1 MAREVYRTE
10 ATPINRRPLG
20 MQVTNDVAPIY
31 EDGVLEELHIPL
43 NDSAI
48 ILRGDCA
55 LRVRDRLLDGEPFL
69 IEIHPSRSS
78 FLHRP

>member
-10 ATPINRRPLG
+10 ATPINRRPLV
-20 MQVTNDVAPIY
+20 MRVTNDVEPVY
-31 EDGVLEELHIPL
+31 EEGVLEELHIPL
-43 NDSAI
+43 NNSVL
-48 ILRGDCA
+48 ILRGDCT

-78 FLHRP
+78 FLHRL

>member
-10 ATPINRRPLG
+10 TTPINRRPLI
-20 MQVTNDVAPIY
+20 MQVTNDVEPIY
-31 EDGVLEELHIPL
+31 EEDILEELHIPL

-48 ILRGDCA
+48 ILRGDQSR
-55 LRVRDRLLDGEPFL
+55 LVLDRLLDGEPFL

-78 FLHRP
+78 FLHRL

>member
-10 ATPINRRPLG
+10 TTPINRRPLV
-20 MQVTNDVAPIY
+20 MRVTNDVAPIY
-31 EDGVLEELHIPL
+31 EDDVLEELHIPL

-78 FLHRP
+78 FLHRL